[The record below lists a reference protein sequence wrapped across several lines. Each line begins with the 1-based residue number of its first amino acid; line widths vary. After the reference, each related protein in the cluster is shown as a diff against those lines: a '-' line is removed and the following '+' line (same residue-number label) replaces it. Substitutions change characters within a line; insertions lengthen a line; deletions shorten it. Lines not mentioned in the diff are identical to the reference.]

1 MDTTPTLVGLITSF
15 YGKKRKKKKKKKKK
29 EEKKFYIF
37 FYTTTKNV
45 TITIASVLE
54 R

>member
-1 MDTTPTLVGLITSF
+1 MDTTPTLVGLITSS
-15 YGKKRKKKKKKKKK
+15 YGKKENKRKKRKKVL
-29 EEKKFYIF
+29 YF
-37 FYTTTKNV
+37 FYTTTKTV

>member
-1 MDTTPTLVGLITSF
+1 MDTTPTLVDLITSS
-15 YGKKRKKKKKKKKK
+15 YGKKKK
-29 EEKKFYIF
+29 KKFYIF
-37 FYTTTKNV
+37 FYATTKNV